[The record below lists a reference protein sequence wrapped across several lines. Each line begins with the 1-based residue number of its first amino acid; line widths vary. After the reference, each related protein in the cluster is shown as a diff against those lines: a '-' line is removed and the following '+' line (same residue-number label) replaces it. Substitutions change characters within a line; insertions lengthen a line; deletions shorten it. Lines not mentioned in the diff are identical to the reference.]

1 MIFQSDIHIINTF
14 SDALDQLGLGS
25 INKYLRRAR
34 LPVVPSIFTVPAAE
48 RATFT
53 FNWMKSETL
62 IKQSFMMDVFIGFVV
77 DANIYNGSENVI
89 YVGQLYQKC
98 PLPR

>member
-1 MIFQSDIHIINTF
+1 M
-14 SDALDQLGLGS
+14 
-25 INKYLRRAR
+25 NKYLKRAK
-34 LPVVPSIFTVPAAE
+34 LPVVPSIFTIPSTQRE
-48 RATFT
+48 TFA

-62 IKQSFMMDVFIGFVV
+62 IKQIFMMDVFIGFVV

-89 YVGQLYQKC
+89 YMGQLYQQC